1 MRYKISSLRQIVLF
15 LSAWN
20 NCNDKKSLGMFKPS
34 FFINPR
40 KEISIVCCFLLE
52 PLNEII
58 WLCKIWFVWHR
69 KNNYV
74 YLWIVNG
81 KFIIYSMKSWNVALS
96 QQISCEIFRFYKLV
110 DKDKIFWQDS
120 NLLFV
125 FLFYWFLYR
134 YFLYQ
139 FSFFDEA
146 NRSNGRK

>member
-20 NCNDKKSLGMFKPS
+20 NCNDKKSLGMFILS

-74 YLWIVNG
+74 YLWIMNG
-81 KFIIYSMKSWNVALS
+81 KYIMYSMKSWNVALS
-96 QQISCEIFRFYKLV
+96 QQISWEIFRFYNPAHMVLV
-110 DKDKIFWQDS
+110 HQPSQDAPQHAPD
-120 NLLFV
+120 V
-125 FLFYWFLYR
+125 FSAWLVIWGKKESQWGKKKPLR
-134 YFLYQ
+134 
-139 FSFFDEA
+139 
-146 NRSNGRK
+146 

>member
-20 NCNDKKSLGMFKPS
+20 NCNDKKSLGMFILS

-74 YLWIVNG
+74 YLWIMNG
-81 KFIIYSMKSWNVALS
+81 KYIMYSMKSWNVALS
-96 QQISCEIFRFYKLV
+96 QQISWEIFRFYKLV
-110 DKDKIFWQDS
+110 GKDKNYLKDS
-120 NLLFV
+120 NCSYFYFIGSSIDNFYIDSV
-125 FLFYWFLYR
+125 FWWGES
-134 YFLYQ
+134 Q
-139 FSFFDEA
+139 Q
-146 NRSNGRK
+146 